1 MHVITI
7 KNKDGTTETYSFDRS
22 KLAEV
27 FELLKQLKS
36 DSIEF
41 DHTFEEQ

>member
-1 MHVITI
+1 MHVII
-7 KNKDGTTETYSFDRS
+7 VKNKDGTTETYNFDRTR
-22 KLAEV
+22 LAEV

-41 DHTFEEQ
+41 DHTFEE